1 MKPIRNP
8 RFGMLLG
15 NAIEHYD
22 LSLYAYLAPF
32 LAPVFF
38 PTHDPA
44 IGLLLT
50 YLLVPVGLIARPL
63 GAYLIGNIGDY
74 VGRKRALI
82 ISIVGTGIATFTVG
96 CLPTYNDIGLISPI
110 LLVVCRSFQ
119 SFFVG
124 AEFNGGAICALEHT
138 SQKRQGM
145 ISGLY
150 CVGSVVGMLSASIA
164 TWTVSCYP
172 SLTWRFPFF
181 LSFLTALVALYLRN
195 AITDIPPKKSVI
207 EDKISFVQLLSRYR
221 VDFLRVIGVS
231 GLFYTIYAIPSIFLN
246 AYVPMI
252 SDVSM
257 ESMMLLS
264 SVGLVIYM
272 GSLATFGALSDIVSC
287 EKIMKISALL
297 ILILSYPLFF
307 LLYDTSIIKI
317 LIFKGIF
324 AILAGAFNGGFNA
337 WVLPIFQYDHRYRGI
352 SLGYSL
358 GSQLIGST
366 APAICLWMWS
376 QTHSIPVPAF
386 YLILSSLVGLY
397 CISKFRVRQ
406 QVEVGAVG

>member
-1 MKPIRNP
+1 MRQNP

-32 LAPVFF
+32 LAPAFF
-38 PTHDPA
+38 PTHDPTV
-44 IGLLLT
+44 GLLLI
-50 YLLVPVGLIARPL
+50 YLLVPIGFIARPL

-74 VGRKRALI
+74 VGRKRALV
-82 ISIVGTGIATFTVG
+82 ISIMGTGIATFTIG
-96 CLPTYNDIGLISPI
+96 CLPPYTEIGVVAPL

-138 SQKRQGM
+138 SPKRHGM

-150 CVGSVVGMLSASIA
+150 CVGSVVGILAASLA
-164 TWTVSCYP
+164 AWLVSCYP
-172 SLTWRFPFF
+172 ALTWRFPFF
-181 LSFLTALVALYLRN
+181 LSFLTALIALYLRSTM
-195 AITDIPPKKSVI
+195 TDLPLKESVSQA
-207 EDKISFVQLLSRYR
+207 KISLTQLLSLYR
-221 VDFLRVIGVS
+221 IDFLRVIGVS
-231 GLFYTIYAIPSIFLN
+231 GLFYTVYAIPSIFLN

-252 SDVSM
+252 SDVSL

-297 ILILSYPLFF
+297 ILVLSYPLFF
-307 LLYDTSIIKI
+307 LLYDISITKI

-324 AILAGAFNGGFNA
+324 AILAGAFNGSFHA
-337 WVLPIFQYDHRYRGI
+337 WVLPLFQYDHRYRGI

-358 GSQLIGST
+358 GSQLIGSS

-376 QTHSIPVPAF
+376 QTHFVPAPAF
-386 YLILSSLVGLY
+386 YLMFCSFTGLA
-397 CISKFRVRQ
+397 CVSRVRMKQ
-406 QVEVGAVG
+406 QVEAV